1 MITTMRLD
9 PVNAVSSFHY
19 YMWNAWSEEEC
30 KITFGGAYKHF
41 WEKWNSLASKS
52 ILGAAERF
60 YAELSDNNRE
70 LLVNRAVALYDGKAT
85 REEPHDEDVYVC
97 DACGSR
103 KIEIQV
109 WVNANT
115 NEYLSDVD
123 DDDTDCK
130 WCADCE
136 QSQNFCTLSDYK
148 QRMQD
153 WWKDLDF
160 ITMESITGLRE
171 ADHSAEDG
179 SQSFVDACNDWWNG
193 QGLRY
198 PTRTLFQITILTLTT
213 MTDNEIIERIC
224 GSCNCDEA
232 TAKEYLNDEIRH
244 LRELQ
249 EVNDLQESDIE
260 LSCSGLGIES
270 ECMEYFTMVLTY

>member
-1 MITTMRLD
+1 MRLD

-19 YMWNAWSEEEC
+19 YMWNAWGEEEC
-30 KITFGGAYKHF
+30 KITFGCAYKHF

-130 WCADCE
+130 WCAL
-136 QSQNFCTLSDYK
+136 SQDFDKLHQLSSRSMPVSPMYS
-148 QRMQD
+148 
-153 WWKDLDF
+153 WVLAS
-160 ITMESITGLRE
+160 T
-171 ADHSAEDG
+171 H
-179 SQSFVDACNDWWNG
+179 AC
-193 QGLRY
+193 
-198 PTRTLFQITILTLTT
+198 
-213 MTDNEIIERIC
+213 
-224 GSCNCDEA
+224 
-232 TAKEYLNDEIRH
+232 
-244 LRELQ
+244 
-249 EVNDLQESDIE
+249 V
-260 LSCSGLGIES
+260 
-270 ECMEYFTMVLTY
+270 

>member
-1 MITTMRLD
+1 MQYRASTTICGM
-9 PVNAVSSFHY
+9 
-19 YMWNAWSEEEC
+19 
-30 KITFGGAYKHF
+30 
-41 WEKWNSLASKS
+41 
-52 ILGAAERF
+52 LGARKSARLPSEVLINTSGRNGTPLQVNQY
-60 YAELSDNNRE
+60 YAELSDNNSE

-85 REEPHDEDVYVC
+85 REEPHDDDVYVC

-148 QRMQD
+148 QKMQD

-160 ITMESITGLRE
+160 ITLESITGLHE
-171 ADHSAEDG
+171 ADYSSEDG
-179 SQSFVDACNDWWNG
+179 SQSFVDACNDWWNS
-193 QGLRY
+193 QDY
-198 PTRTLFQITILTLTT
+198 DTQ
-213 MTDNEIIERIC
+213 
-224 GSCNCDEA
+224 
-232 TAKEYLNDEIRH
+232 
-244 LRELQ
+244 REL
-249 EVNDLQESDIE
+249 
-260 LSCSGLGIES
+260 
-270 ECMEYFTMVLTY
+270 YFKSQS